1 MEPVQRIPRY
11 TLLFRL
17 MIKHMPP
24 DDPQRAKLIEADEI
38 ASHIAL
44 AETDENTKRAEKMFC
59 LQNSIDGFPPGL
71 LSNSRRFIDC
81 IDVEDVSD
89 TGPGGYGAAG
99 DAPSM
104 TTLHCSLFLFDDKLM
119 IVRRPSD
126 KGGRALS
133 GLDDIDKPVGKGRP
147 LSLRKLKKAQMS
159 CKGVVDVTDVVATD
173 IGGSGMTPSYSV
185 RGSRHTQRT
194 SDMHI
199 YLENPPHD
207 QGDRWSGRPFR
218 SLVAVIPPSSQR
230 DTQLGMERKQHFLEA
245 LWDAQAKFRTRNGRS
260 ALIEA
265 EEREVESYAGKKTI
279 ARTYYNIYTRS
290 WYLAEDKKVSV
301 ALALVGQYT

>member
-1 MEPVQRIPRY
+1 MPLQRIKYADSEARSRVGLRELLMEPVQRIPRY

-24 DDPQRAKLIEADEI
+24 DDPQRAKLVEADEI

-81 IDVEDVSD
+81 IDVEDVAD
-89 TGPGGYGAAG
+89 VGPAGYGAPS
-99 DAPSM
+99 DTPSM

-126 KGGRALS
+126 KGGKALS
-133 GLDDIDKPVGKGRP
+133 GLDDIDKPAGKGRP

-159 CKGVVDVTDVVATD
+159 FKGVVDITDVVATD
-173 IGGSGMTPSYSV
+173 VGGSGT
-185 RGSRHTQRT
+185 
-194 SDMHI
+194 
-199 YLENPPHD
+199 L
-207 QGDRWSGRPFR
+207 
-218 SLVAVIPPSSQR
+218 PPSP
-230 DTQLGMERKQHFLEA
+230 FLDSGV
-245 LWDAQAKFRTRNGRS
+245 LN
-260 ALIEA
+260 
-265 EEREVESYAGKKTI
+265 V
-279 ARTYYNIYTRS
+279 
-290 WYLAEDKKVSV
+290 
-301 ALALVGQYT
+301 

>member
-17 MIKHMPP
+17 MIKHMRP

-44 AETDENTKRAEKMFC
+44 AETDENTKRAEKLFC

-81 IDVEDVSD
+81 IDVEDVAD
-89 TGPGGYGAAG
+89 AGPGPAS

-133 GLDDIDKPVGKGRP
+133 GLDDFDKPVGKGRP

-159 CKGVVDVTDVVATD
+159 CKGVVDITDVVATD
-173 IGGSGMTPSYSV
+173 VGGSGTTPFYLT
-185 RGSRHTQRT
+185 RGLGCAQRST
-194 SDMHI
+194 CRYAHLLGEPSA
-199 YLENPPHD
+199 
-207 QGDRWSGRPFR
+207 RPRR
-218 SLVAVIPPSSQR
+218 SLVWPAIPLIGHCDPSVEPAGYATR
-230 DTQLGMERKQHFLEA
+230 DR
-245 LWDAQAKFRTRNGRS
+245 AQAAFPGS
-260 ALIEA
+260 PVGCPS
-265 EEREVESYAGKKTI
+265 EVQ
-279 ARTYYNIYTRS
+279 
-290 WYLAEDKKVSV
+290 D
-301 ALALVGQYT
+301 